1 MKGSFFQSN
10 SIKFTVE
17 TPNIKKKVGRKFQDF
32 EWFKKKLEILFP
44 FTAVRI
50 FNLI

>member
-17 TPNIKKKVGRKFQDF
+17 TPNIKKKL
-32 EWFKKKLEILFP
+32 EENFKILNGLK
-44 FTAVRI
+44 R
-50 FNLI
+50 N